1 MALAFPVI
9 RSTDH
14 KTKARAPTPLQN
26 VSDASTKAL
35 RLEGVTYWASTLVT
49 FVDSVFAA
57 ALRLNMTKCL

>member
-1 MALAFPVI
+1 M
-9 RSTDH
+9 
-14 KTKARAPTPLQN
+14 
-26 VSDASTKAL
+26 SDASTKAL